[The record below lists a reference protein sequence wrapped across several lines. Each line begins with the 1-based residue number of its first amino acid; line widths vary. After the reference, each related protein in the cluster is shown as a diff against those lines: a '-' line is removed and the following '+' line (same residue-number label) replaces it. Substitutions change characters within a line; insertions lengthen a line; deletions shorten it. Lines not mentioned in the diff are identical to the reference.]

1 MISEARIGQLI
12 REEGY
17 PARCSA
23 RRPGDPMIVSMKVD
37 DTWID
42 LGTREDIKR
51 MTVRQL
57 RTLIF
62 RKTVEAVYDRDAST
76 YERGYCGIH

>member
-1 MISEARIGQLI
+1 
-12 REEGY
+12 
-17 PARCSA
+17 
-23 RRPGDPMIVSMKVD
+23 MIVSMKVD